1 MSANRGDDDPR
12 ARAQARV
19 RAERWSRAD
28 EAAGINGDPAG
39 DPVGDPVG
47 DSVRE
52 PLGPVSAET
61 TPDDAIDTREDSVDW
76 LSSLKLLLLV
86 LVWPFDGLLLL
97 PRDSSSRAS

>member
-12 ARAQARV
+12 ARARARV

-39 DPVGDPVG
+39 DPVGD
-47 DSVRE
+47 SARE

-86 LVWPFDGLLLL
+86 LV
-97 PRDSSSRAS
+97 